1 MSDNRTFDYYRDV
14 LANSLG
20 LLGISVTAAQLEDL
34 AADIANARENESTAF
49 GDEVASSNLIG
60 ARDREIQQLRSTVDE
75 YCSELRRASNEL
87 ASYEEHVCPICDGR
101 GIDKD
106 APMWP
111 CPACRGS
118 GKLIRKRV

>member
-1 MSDNRTFDYYRDV
+1 MSDNITFDYYRDV

-34 AADIANARENESTAF
+34 AADIATARENESTAF

-60 ARDREIQQLRSTVDE
+60 ARDKEIQLHNEVNTLGIALLKV
-75 YCSELRRASNEL
+75 SNEL
-87 ASYEEHVCPICDGR
+87 ASYEEHVCPICDGK
-101 GIDKD
+101 GVDKD

>member
-1 MSDNRTFDYYRDV
+1 MSDNITFDYYRDV

-34 AADIANARENESTAF
+34 AADIATARENESTAF

-60 ARDREIQQLRSTVDE
+60 ARDREIQQLH
-75 YCSELRRASNEL
+75 SEVNTLGSALLKVSNEL
-87 ASYEEHVCPICDGR
+87 ASYEEHPCPICDGK

>member
-1 MSDNRTFDYYRDV
+1 MSDDRTFDYYRDV
-14 LANSLG
+14 LTNSLD
-20 LLGISVTAAQLEDL
+20 LLGISVTDAQLEDL

-60 ARDREIQQLRSTVDE
+60 ARDREIQQLHSDLDVTQR
-75 YCSELRRASNEL
+75 ELSSANTEL
-87 ASYEEHVCPICDGR
+87 QKYVECKCPICDGK
-101 GIDKD
+101 GIDKG